1 MDTEIPADLR
11 SRTGIV
17 SPIGTLTEELK
28 TKVDTSTEEA
38 FRRICAQA
46 GTDVSGALRNYVCKI
61 VHGKSFDELVLEA
74 SQRRRLMLAAEG
86 PIGAPI
92 GATAE
97 AAA

>member
-1 MDTEIPADLR
+1 MTQETGEQLL
-11 SRTGIV
+11 SRTGVV

-28 TKVDTSTEEA
+28 TKVDASTEQA
-38 FRRICAQA
+38 FRRICSEA

-61 VHGKSFDELVLEA
+61 VHGKSFDELVLEV

-92 GATAE
+92 GTLA
-97 AAA
+97 